1 MNGEVFVPAVRQEEI
16 WREQRES
23 MVQTQLA
30 ARGIRD
36 LRVLD
41 AMRRVPRHEFVDTH
55 SRSQAYEDRPL
66 PTLKGQTI
74 SQPYIVAFMLEALRL
89 QETDRVLE
97 IGSGSGYTVA
107 LLSNLVAEVYGIE
120 RHTELEAAARATLE
134 RLGYAG
140 FKLKVG
146 DGTLGWPTAAP
157 FDAILVSAATE
168 QIPPAL
174 TAQLREGGRL
184 VIPVGPAHV
193 QELQLVTKYEEQ
205 PRIVTLAGCRFVP
218 LVSDEHVA
226 QPEIL

>member
-1 MNGEVFVPAVRQEEI
+1 VNGEVFVPAVRQEEI

-41 AMRRVPRHEFVDTH
+41 AMRRVPRHEFVDAP

-74 SQPYIVAFMLEALRL
+74 SQPYIVAFMLEALKL
-89 QETDRVLE
+89 QEPDRVLE
-97 IGSGSGYTVA
+97 VGTGSGYTAA
-107 LLSNLVAEVYGIE
+107 LLSDLVAEVYGIE
-120 RHTELEAAARATLE
+120 RHPELDATARATLK

-140 FKLKVG
+140 IHLTVG
-146 DGTLGWPTAAP
+146 DGTLGWPAAAP

-168 QIPPAL
+168 QIPVAL
-174 TAQLREGGRL
+174 TQQLGEGGRL
-184 VIPVGPAHV
+184 VIPVGPAHL
-193 QELQLVTKYEEQ
+193 QELQLVTKHEGQ
-205 PRIVTLAGCRFVP
+205 LLIVPLAGCRFVP
-218 LVSDEHVA
+218 LISDENVA
-226 QPEIL
+226 LPEI

>member
-1 MNGEVFVPAVRQEEI
+1 VKVQAVCQEEI

-23 MVQTQLA
+23 MVQVQLA

-41 AMRRVPRHEFVDTH
+41 AMRRVPRHEFVDAH
-55 SRSQAYEDRPL
+55 NRSQAYEDRPL

-74 SQPYIVAFMLEALRL
+74 SQPYIVAFMLEALKL

-97 IGSGSGYTVA
+97 VGSGSGYTAA
-107 LLSNLVAEVYGIE
+107 LLSNLVAEVHGIE
-120 RHTELEAAARATLE
+120 RHPELAAAARATLE
-134 RLGYAG
+134 RLGYEG
-140 FKLKVG
+140 INLKVG

-168 QIPPAL
+168 QIPQAL
-174 TAQLREGGRL
+174 TEQLREGGRL

-193 QELQLVTKYEEQ
+193 QELQLVTKHARQ
-205 PRIVTLAGCRFVP
+205 LCIAPLAGCRFVP
-218 LVSDEHVA
+218 LISDEHVA